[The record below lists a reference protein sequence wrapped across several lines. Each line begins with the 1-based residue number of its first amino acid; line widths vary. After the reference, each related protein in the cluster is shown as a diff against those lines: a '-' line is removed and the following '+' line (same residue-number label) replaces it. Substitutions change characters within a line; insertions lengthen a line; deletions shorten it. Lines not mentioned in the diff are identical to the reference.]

1 MRPSL
6 ISKLSTSF
14 QNVANL
20 QAETA
25 SKAKPK
31 KKTRLPPLSI
41 RVSEAERARLK
52 RDAGN
57 KPLSTYAK
65 ERIFRAPPS
74 RAGKIDDPAALARVL
89 SALGQ
94 TELFRNLGT
103 LVQSI
108 EDGDV
113 VLTPQQQEQI
123 GIACAAVLLMRNDLV
138 RALGL
143 KPE

>member
-6 ISKLSTSF
+6 ISKLTTSF
-14 QNVANL
+14 QNAAGVRAVPVSEPK
-20 QAETA
+20 QT
-25 SKAKPK
+25 K
-31 KKTRLPPLSI
+31 KKRLPPLSI
-41 RVSEAERARLK
+41 RLSETERARLK
-52 RDAGN
+52 EDAGG

-65 ERIFRAPPS
+65 ERIFRASPS
-74 RAGKIDDPAALARVL
+74 KAGKLDDAAALARVL

-103 LVQSI
+103 LVQAI

-113 VLTPQQQEQI
+113 TLTPEKEQQI
-123 GIACAAVLLMRNDLV
+123 GAACAAVLLMRNDLI

-143 KPE
+143 KAE